1 MTLNKE
7 QRAKLLEAIHPDR
20 VSQRQGP
27 RGAGQL
33 SYVEAW
39 DIKAHLIRIFGFG
52 GFSADVVDHRI
63 ERVDNQYL
71 AQVRLRLHI
80 KPLDCTFTEVAASTH
95 ADPDMAVKTAESD
108 ALKRCAVYLGDQFG
122 LSLYKNGS
130 VRPVVLHD
138 LSHGETSEEATNE

>member
-1 MTLNKE
+1 MSLNE
-7 QRAKLLEAIHPDR
+7 QQRAKLLEGITPER
-20 VSQRQGP
+20 VSQRRGP
-27 RGAGQL
+27 GGAQL

-52 GFSADVVDHRI
+52 GFSADVVDHKV
-63 ERVDNQYL
+63 EHLDGKFL

-80 KPLDCTFTEVAASTH
+80 PSLGCTYTEVAASTN

-122 LSLYKNGS
+122 LSLYNNGS
-130 VRPVVLHD
+130 ARPVIGHEP
-138 LSHGETSEEATNE
+138 LSHGETGGNA